1 MAKKIKVTIL
11 TPEKKI
17 RLPGVG
23 IKTATRFIRFGLWS
37 TKFFNDSD
45 EDMQKFLVNNKQQI
59 IDFLYLIA
67 DELKDYEPFTLVE
80 IQDSENHI
88 LIEVK

>member
-11 TPEKKI
+11 TPEKNL

-23 IKTATRFIRFGLWS
+23 IKTATRFIRFGLWT
-37 TKFFNDSD
+37 TKFFKDSD
-45 EDMQKFLVNNKQQI
+45 EDMQKFLVDNKEQI
-59 IDFLYLIA
+59 IDFLHLIA
-67 DELKDYEPFTLVE
+67 TELKDYEPFTLVE
-80 IQDSENHI
+80 VKDSENHI